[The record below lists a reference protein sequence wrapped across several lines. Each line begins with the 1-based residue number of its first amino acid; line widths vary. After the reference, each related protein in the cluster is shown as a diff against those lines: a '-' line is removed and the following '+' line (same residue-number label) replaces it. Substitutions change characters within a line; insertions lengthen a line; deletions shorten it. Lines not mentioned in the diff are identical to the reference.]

1 MKKFIVLL
9 LNLLFVSCG
18 LSEDCFKNAGSTVV
32 KELPIAD
39 FDKIRVHSGIALVVK
54 EGVDFKVK
62 IEAGENIIGNI
73 DVQKQGDFL
82 IVKDQSTCNWT
93 RDYKA
98 ATVYVTAPNIIEIH
112 SKTEQDIRS
121 EGILTFGILRLFSI
135 DEGGEAGTGDFYF
148 SLNNGQTVIES
159 NHISNFYINGHSQ
172 ELLLN
177 FYFGNGRFEGQDFN
191 VENIKVFQRGSN
203 DMIVK
208 PIQSI
213 TGSILSTGDVIL
225 KNNPPSIDVQQLFS
239 GQLILN

>member
-98 ATVYVTAPNIIEIH
+98 ATVYVTTPNLIEIH

-121 EGILTFGILRLFSI
+121 DGILSFPILRLFSL
-135 DEGGEAGTGDFYF
+135 DGSGESGTGDFYLT
-148 SLNNGQTVIES
+148 LNNGQTVVES
-159 NHISNFYINGHSQ
+159 NYIANFYLNGYSN

-177 FYFGNGRFEGQDFN
+177 FYFGDGRFYGEN
-191 VENIKVFQRGSN
+191 LEVENIKVFHRGSN
-203 DMIVK
+203 DMIIK
-208 PIQSI
+208 PIQSV
-213 TGSILSTGDVIL
+213 TGKIESTGNVIL
-225 KNNPPSIDVQQLFS
+225 KNNPPIIDVQQLFT
-239 GQLILN
+239 GILILN